1 MKIAIAVAAAL
12 AGLSMMSAAE
22 AATVVSKTV
31 TETPRG
37 TVVEKKVV
45 RHTPVRHRRYHR
57 PVKTVTTHETP
68 HGVSTTTTVVRR

>member
-1 MKIAIAVAAAL
+1 MKIALAVVSML
-12 AGLSMMSAAE
+12 AGLSVLSAAD

-37 TVVEKKVV
+37 AVVEKKVV

-57 PVKTVTTHETP
+57 PVRTVTTTETP
-68 HGVSTTTTVVRR
+68 HGVSTTTVVRR